1 MEQLRD
7 PVTGR
12 KARNPLNSKHL
23 GKYNLDMIFNCLCDS
38 EEYNYDDDEEID
50 SMEAYEM
57 ENMV

>member
-23 GKYNLDMIFNCLCDS
+23 EKYNLDLMFNCLYDS
-38 EEYNYDDDEEID
+38 EEYYDDVEEID